1 MPPPWARSNM
11 CKQLAGLFFLERW
24 GGNDIDVLAPPAGPA
39 PGGNA
44 PPAFSE
50 AGILG
55 TCLRGLSQSPPPG
68 VTPSLPQA
76 APAWLSGMAPSR
88 WDANRKAQRLHRSPG
103 ALAGARGTRPPA
115 RSQFSASRRK
125 ETLSWLPRGSLLW
138 ACVPALFWYRSPGRG
153 EGYAPCEGGLC
164 PAQDGSSCLDGSACQ
179 HPPETPT
186 SQVSFPGSLP
196 PGDFQVPK
204 PDPGPWPPPSPS
216 ARRLASARIPAVS
229 RTPSRPAHAV
239 PAWSAAAPPA

>member
-88 WDANRKAQRLHRSPG
+88 WGANRKAQRLHRSPG
-103 ALAGARGTRPPA
+103 ALAGARGGPSTRSLPVQ
-115 RSQFSASRRK
+115 RFSEERDAVLAAQRLTALGLCASPFLVK
-125 ETLSWLPRGSLLW
+125 
-138 ACVPALFWYRSPGRG
+138 SPGRG

-229 RTPSRPAHAV
+229 RTPSRPAHMV